1 MSFTEI
7 IHWGVLAIALVV
19 GSAYAYAVQEATT
32 LEDVQGALLLGI
44 VVLVVSI
51 VVFALAVAV
60 PMAIRSKG
68 NLSDERDDA
77 AEAGAVPWAFSVVVI
92 GATWAVTDILTRDAP
107 DEIRTVN
114 ILLGSIFAAA
124 CVGSIVTLARYRL
137 GIR

>member
-1 MSFTEI
+1 MSFTEV

-19 GSAYAYAVQEATT
+19 GAAYAFVAQDATT
-32 LEDVQGALLLGI
+32 LEEVQGALLLGI
-44 VVLVVSI
+44 VVLVVAV
-51 VVFALAVAV
+51 VVFAVAVAV

-68 NLSDERDDA
+68 NLADERDDA
-77 AEAGAVPWAFSVVVI
+77 AEAGAVPWAFSVLVI

-124 CVGSIVTLARYRL
+124 CVGSIVTLARYRM